1 MARKSK
7 MLEKIIEDV
16 RTDEKEIV
24 EETSTEKTRRAMATS
39 LIAIEQIEDN
49 FESILKAV
57 MDGARNGIVSKEQ
70 VFNMVSI
77 YSNLCS
83 EKDKLEKLIQITDIG
98 IMGTNKCNKPKVPEY
113 IVHKVLCYY
122 KTGDFKQTDLAK
134 MFGYSQSTI
143 AQIIRTRLDEE
154 L

>member
-16 RTDEKEIV
+16 RNNEGELV
-24 EETSTEKTRRAMATS
+24 EETPTEKVRRNIATS
-39 LIAIEQIEDN
+39 IIAIEQIEDD

-83 EKDKLEKLIQITDIG
+83 EKDKLEKLIKITDIG
-98 IMGTNKCNKPKVPEY
+98 IMETNKYNNPRVPEY
-113 IVHKVLCYY
+113 IVHKVLHYY
-122 KTGDFKQTDLAK
+122 KTGDFKQIDLAK

-143 AQIIRTRLDEE
+143 AQIIRTRLKEE